1 MEKVC
6 VDHDKCVGCG
16 ACVAIAPDTFEFN
29 EDGLSSV
36 KDSKV
41 TDQAKEAMETC
52 PYSAI
57 SIKEEDSNNKDKK
70 TAN

>member
-1 MEKVC
+1 MEKVF

-29 EDGLSSV
+29 DDGLSSV
-36 KDSKV
+36 KDPKV
-41 TDQAKEAMETC
+41 TDEAKEAMETC

-57 SIKEEDSNNKDKK
+57 SIKEVDDNKEEK
-70 TAN
+70 TA